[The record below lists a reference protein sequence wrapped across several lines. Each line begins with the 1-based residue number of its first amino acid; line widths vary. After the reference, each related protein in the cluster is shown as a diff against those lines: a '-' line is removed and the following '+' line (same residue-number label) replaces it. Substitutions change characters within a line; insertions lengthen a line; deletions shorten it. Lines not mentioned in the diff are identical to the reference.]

1 MDVEEALNFADKLVF
16 SKVGKHLSTLQET
29 IFRGAWIGKKYELIA
44 EESYCSDS
52 HIKMV
57 GATLWDL
64 LSQGLEERVSKKTFR
79 AALERQ
85 SRFYNQYNYEIIDKV
100 APFSAVKVESV
111 EDIINLVPVKN
122 ELTFPEGQVELNSP
136 FYVER
141 PPIEV
146 ECNQT
151 ILKPGSLIRI
161 KAPSQ
166 MGKTSLT
173 ARILS
178 HGEKQGFKSVYLNI
192 ELADSKIFQDLDL
205 FLKWFCASVSR
216 TLNLPN
222 KVREYWDDIF
232 GSKTSCKDYF
242 ENYLLAEI
250 EEPLI
255 LALDRVDS
263 IFPYPNLADDFFALL
278 RAWHEEAKNSQVWK
292 KLRLILV
299 HSTEVYI
306 PLNINQ
312 SPFNVGLPIELPEF
326 TPKQVSDL
334 VDRYGLKLNFS
345 QIKKLMEILG
355 GHPYLI
361 RVALYYLAKHNLTLE
376 KFLYMAPT
384 EEGAFNSHLR
394 RHLIALGEQPELGIA
409 FQQVINSDCPVSLP
423 ALEMFKLHS
432 MGLVAIKGNKATPY
446 CELYRQ
452 YFREMNGI

>member
-1 MDVEEALNFADKLVF
+1 M
-16 SKVGKHLSTLQET
+16 
-29 IFRGAWIGKKYELIA
+29 
-44 EESYCSDS
+44 
-52 HIKMV
+52 
-57 GATLWDL
+57 
-64 LSQGLEERVSKKTFR
+64 
-79 AALERQ
+79 
-85 SRFYNQYNYEIIDKV
+85 
-100 APFSAVKVESV
+100 
-111 EDIINLVPVKN
+111 
-122 ELTFPEGQVELNSP
+122 TFPEGQVELDSP

-141 PPIEV
+141 PNIEV

-178 HGEKQGFKSVYLNI
+178 HGENQGFKSVYLNI
-192 ELADSKIFQDLDL
+192 ELADSKIVRDLDL

-216 TLNLPN
+216 ALNLQN
-222 KVREYWDDIF
+222 KVNEYWDDIF
-232 GSKTSCKDYF
+232 GSKTCCKDYF
-242 ENYLLAEI
+242 VNYLLAELNEI
-250 EEPLI
+250 EEPVI

-326 TPKQVSDL
+326 SPKQVSDL
-334 VDRYGLKLNFS
+334 VDRYGLKLNCS
-345 QIKKLMEILG
+345 QIKKLIEMLG

-361 RVALYYLAKHNLTLE
+361 RVALYYLAKHNLTLG
-376 KFLYMAPT
+376 KFLHIAPT
-384 EEGAFNSHLR
+384 EEGAFKSHLR
-394 RHLIALGEQPELGIA
+394 RHLIALEEQPELAIA
-409 FQQVINSDCPVSLP
+409 FQQVINSDYPVSLP

-432 MGLVAIKGNKATPY
+432 MGLITIKGNKATSY

-452 YFREMNGI
+452 YFREINGF